1 MVVLSALK
9 LTCERDGRVLF
20 EHLDLDVKAG
30 EVIELRGANGSG
42 KTTLLRCLAGL
53 TSDYEGEVQRGASLA
68 YQGHR
73 PGLNGL
79 LSPLEN
85 LRWYA
90 ALDGSDDDEASLF
103 AVLASVGLAGYELSL
118 TQQLSAGQQRRV
130 ALARL
135 RMNPAALWIL
145 DEPLTALDPS
155 GCEVVA
161 SAIEHHAATGGAVLY
176 ATHQSLDLAGAR
188 QMLLGETP

>member
-1 MVVLSALK
+1 LTVLSALK

-20 EHLDLDVKAG
+20 EHLDLRIEAG
-30 EVIELRGANGSG
+30 DIIELRGANGSG

-53 TSDYEGEVQRGASLA
+53 TTDFDGDVQRLTSLA

-90 ALDGSDDDEASLF
+90 ALDGSEGDDAALF
-103 AVLASVGLAGYELSL
+103 ATLAEVGLAGYELGP

-130 ALARL
+130 SLARL

-155 GCEVVA
+155 GCEVVRDSIEGHA
-161 SAIEHHAATGGAVLY
+161 SVGGAVLY
-176 ATHQSLDLAGAR
+176 ATHQSLDLGSA
-188 QMLLGETP
+188 QQLVLGGTA

>member
-1 MVVLSALK
+1 MAVLSALK

-20 EHLDLDVKAG
+20 QHLDLNIEAG
-30 EVIELRGANGSG
+30 DIIELRGANGSG

-53 TSDYEGEVQRGASLA
+53 STDFDGDVDRRASLA

-90 ALDGSDDDEASLF
+90 ALDGGAGDDATLF
-103 AVLASVGLAGYELSL
+103 TALAEVGLAGYELGP

-130 ALARL
+130 SLARL
-135 RMNPAALWIL
+135 RTNPAALWIL

-155 GCEVVA
+155 GCEVVRDSIEGHA
-161 SAIEHHAATGGAVLY
+161 SVGGAVLY
-176 ATHQSLDLAGAR
+176 ATHQSLELGSAR
-188 QMLLGETP
+188 RLVLGGTL